1 MGDAILQAIQQVVLA
16 PEIWAVIILS
26 ALYGVFVGSIPGLT
40 ATMAVALFVPV
51 TFWLGPV
58 PALAAIVTM
67 VACAIFAGDIPT
79 ALLRIPGTPAS
90 AAYAEDAYFYTKR
103 GEPERA
109 LGVSLLGSVAG
120 GLFGAV
126 GLMLLGH
133 QLAELATFF
142 SVAEYFWLY
151 LLGLTSAVIVSR
163 GSLLKGLLGML
174 IGLLL
179 STVGLSPV
187 HTEARFTFGQP
198 ELFQGI
204 NFIPAMIGLFGLS
217 EVLRNLVDLNQTEA
231 ESDASAA
238 PAERAAEVVS
248 FVQRYLARP
257 VAAVFSTAWGL
268 LTTRLTHS
276 LRSGVIGAVVGM
288 LPGAGADIAA
298 WVSMGASKRFSDT
311 PDAYGTSSLEGVS
324 DAATANS
331 SALASTWIPALVFG
345 IPGDSITAI
354 VIGVLLMKN
363 LNPGPAIFEE
373 QTVLVYSIYLAF
385 IVANLVLLVVG
396 LLAIKVGRYVV
407 RVPRRILLPIIVLF
421 CIVGSYALQTSYFD
435 VGVMLGTGVL
445 AFWLERREVPMG
457 PVVLGLILGA
467 PLEARLIQTLTA
479 SGGSL
484 LAFFNRPIAGLLG
497 AVCIL
502 VWISTVALKLR
513 SKSST
518 PEAAHRS

>member
-1 MGDAILQAIQQVVLA
+1 MIESVLQAIGQVVLA
-16 PEIWAVIILS
+16 PEIWVVIILS
-26 ALYGVFVGSIPGLT
+26 AFYGVFVGAIPGLT

-51 TFWLGPV
+51 TFWMGPL

-90 AAYAEDAYFYTKR
+90 AAYAEDAYYYTKR

-120 GLFGAV
+120 GLFGAI
-126 GLMLLGH
+126 GLMLVGQ

-151 LLGLTSAVIVSR
+151 VLGLTSAVIVSR
-163 GSLLKGLLGML
+163 GSLLKGLLAML

-217 EVLRNLVDLNQTEA
+217 EVLRNLVDLNGADEA
-231 ESDASAA
+231 LPDAVATRQ
-238 PAERAAEVVS
+238 RADGAS
-248 FVQRYLARP
+248 LLQRYLVRP
-257 VAAVFSTAWGL
+257 VTSVFSTAWNL
-268 LTTRLTHS
+268 LTTRLGHS
-276 LRSGVIGAVVGM
+276 LRSGVIGSIVGM

-298 WVSMGASKRFSDT
+298 WVSMGASKRFSDQ
-311 PDAYGTSSLEGVS
+311 PDEYGHRSLQGIQ
-324 DAATANS
+324 DATTANS

-363 LNPGPAIFEE
+363 LNPGPSIFEE
-373 QTVLVYSIYLAF
+373 QTVLVYSIYVVF
-385 IVANLVLLVVG
+385 ILANLVLIPIG

-407 RVPRRILLPIIVLF
+407 RVPRRILLPIILLF
-421 CIVGSYALQTSYFD
+421 CIIGSYALQTSYFD
-435 VGVMLGTGVL
+435 VGIMLGTGLL
-445 AFWLERREVPMG
+445 AFFLERREVPMG

-497 AVCIL
+497 AACI
-502 VWISTVALKLR
+502 VFWIASVVLRLR
-513 SKSST
+513 SK
-518 PEAAHRS
+518 

>member
-1 MGDAILQAIQQVVLA
+1 MSDAILQAIQQVVLA
-16 PEIWAVIILS
+16 PEIWAVVILS
-26 ALYGVFVGSIPGLT
+26 ALYGVFVGAIPGLT

-90 AAYAEDAYFYTKR
+90 AAYAEDAYFYTRR

-109 LGVSLLGSVAG
+109 LGVSLLGSVVG
-120 GLFGAV
+120 GLFGAI

-163 GSLLKGLLGML
+163 GSLLKGLLGLL

-217 EVLRNLVDLNQTEA
+217 EVLRNLVDLNRMGAGSSEA
-231 ESDASAA
+231 GVTADRQ
-238 PAERAAEVVS
+238 AETTS
-248 FVQRYLARP
+248 LVQRYLVRP
-257 VAAVFSTAWGL
+257 VASVFGTAWTL

-298 WVSMGASKRFSDT
+298 WVSIGASKRFSDA
-311 PDAYGTSSLEGVS
+311 PEAYGESSLEGVS

-363 LNPGPAIFEE
+363 LNPGPSIFEE
-373 QTVLVYSIYLAF
+373 QTVLVYSLYLAF
-385 IVANLVLLVVG
+385 IMANLVLLAVG

-407 RVPRRILLPIIVLF
+407 RVPRRILLPIILLF

-445 AFWLERREVPMG
+445 AFWLERRAVPMG

-484 LAFFNRPIAGLLG
+484 LAFFDRPIAALLG
-497 AVCIL
+497 GVCL
-502 VWISTVALKLR
+502 LAWISAVTLHLR
-513 SKSST
+513 SK
-518 PEAAHRS
+518 

>member
-1 MGDAILQAIQQVVLA
+1 L
-16 PEIWAVIILS
+16 
-26 ALYGVFVGSIPGLT
+26 
-40 ATMAVALFVPV
+40 
-51 TFWLGPV
+51 
-58 PALAAIVTM
+58 
-67 VACAIFAGDIPT
+67 
-79 ALLRIPGTPAS
+79 
-90 AAYAEDAYFYTKR
+90 
-103 GEPERA
+103 
-109 LGVSLLGSVAG
+109 
-120 GLFGAV
+120 
-126 GLMLLGH
+126 
-133 QLAELATFF
+133 
-142 SVAEYFWLY
+142 
-151 LLGLTSAVIVSR
+151 
-163 GSLLKGLLGML
+163 L

-217 EVLRNLVDLNQTEA
+217 EVLRNLVDLNRMGAGSSEA
-231 ESDASAA
+231 GVTADRQ
-238 PAERAAEVVS
+238 AETTS
-248 FVQRYLARP
+248 LVQRYLVRP
-257 VAAVFSTAWGL
+257 VASVFGTAWTL

-298 WVSMGASKRFSDT
+298 WVSIGASKRFSDA
-311 PDAYGTSSLEGVS
+311 PEAYGESSLEGVS

-363 LNPGPAIFEE
+363 LNPGPSIFEE
-373 QTVLVYSIYLAF
+373 QTVLVYSLYLAF
-385 IVANLVLLVVG
+385 IMANLVLLAVG

-407 RVPRRILLPIIVLF
+407 RVPRRILLPIILLF

-445 AFWLERREVPMG
+445 AFWLERRAVPMG

-484 LAFFNRPIAGLLG
+484 LAFFDRPIAALLG
-497 AVCIL
+497 VVCIFA
-502 VWISTVALKLR
+502 WISAVTLHLR
-513 SKSST
+513 SK
-518 PEAAHRS
+518 

>member
-1 MGDAILQAIQQVVLA
+1 MESAILQAIVDVALA
-16 PEIWAVIILS
+16 PEVWGVILF
-26 ALYGVFVGSIPGLT
+26 AAFYGVFVGSIPGLT

-51 TFWLGPV
+51 TFWMDPV

-90 AAYAEDAYFYTKR
+90 AAYADDAYFYTKH
-103 GEPERA
+103 GESERA
-109 LGVSLLGSVAG
+109 LGVSLLGSVVG
-120 GLFGAV
+120 GLFGAI
-126 GLMLLGH
+126 GLILVGH

-163 GSLLKGLLGML
+163 GPVLKGLLSLL

-217 EVLRNLVDLNQTEA
+217 EVLRNLVDLHSSEKTT
-231 ESDASAA
+231 
-238 PAERAAEVVS
+238 AEVLKRRRQEASTFLQQYIV
-248 FVQRYLARP
+248 RP
-257 VAAVFSTAWGL
+257 VASVFSTAWEIL
-268 LTTRLTHS
+268 STRAGHS
-276 LRSGVIGAVVGM
+276 LRSGIIGSLVGM

-298 WVSMGASKRFSDT
+298 WVSMGASKRFSNK
-311 PDAYGTSSLEGVS
+311 PEEYGENSLEGIA
-324 DAATANS
+324 DATTANS

-363 LNPGPAIFEE
+363 LNPGPEIFAE
-373 QTVLVYSIYLAF
+373 QTALVYSIYVVF
-385 IVANLVLLVVG
+385 ILANLVLIPIG
-396 LLAIKVGRYVV
+396 LLAIKMGRYVV
-407 RVPRRILLPIIVLF
+407 RVPRRILLPIILLF
-421 CIVGSYALQTSYFD
+421 CIVGSYSLQTSYFD
-435 VGVMLGTGVL
+435 VGVMLGAGVL
-445 AFWLERREVPMG
+445 AFFLERRDVPMG
-457 PVVLGLILGA
+457 PLVLGLILGA
-467 PLEARLIQTLTA
+467 PLEARLIQTITA
-479 SGGSL
+479 SDGVL
-484 LAFFNRPIAGLLG
+484 IAFFNRPIAALLG
-497 AVCIL
+497 LTCL
-502 VWISTVALKLR
+502 LLWISTAVLKSKR
-513 SKSST
+513 SDSKVSI
-518 PEAAHRS
+518 P

>member
-1 MGDAILQAIQQVVLA
+1 MGMAGVVNMDAAILEAIAQVVMA
-16 PEIWAVIILS
+16 PELWAVIVLS
-26 ALYGVFVGSIPGLT
+26 ACYGVFVGSIPGLT

-51 TFWLGPV
+51 TFWMDPL

-90 AAYAEDAYFYTKR
+90 AAYAEDTYFYTRR
-103 GEPERA
+103 GESERA
-109 LGVSLLGSVAG
+109 LGVALLGSVTG
-120 GLFGAV
+120 GLFGAIV
-126 GLMLLGH
+126 LTLIGH
-133 QLAELATFF
+133 QLAELATYF

-151 LLGLTSAVIVSR
+151 VLGLTSAVIVSR
-163 GSLLKGLLGML
+163 GPLLKGLLGML

-217 EVLRNLVDLNQTEA
+217 EVLRNLTDLDGAGINPTEELA
-231 ESDASAA
+231 RRREL
-238 PAERAAEVVS
+238 VTS
-248 FVQRYLARP
+248 FIQRYVVQP
-257 VAAVFSTAWGL
+257 VAVVFSTAWGIL
-268 LTTRLTHS
+268 STRLGHS
-276 LRSGVIGAVVGM
+276 LRSGLIGSVVGM

-298 WVSMGASKRFSDT
+298 WVSMGASKRFSDD
-311 PDAYGTSSLEGVS
+311 PSEYGRSSLEGVS
-324 DAATANS
+324 DATTANS

-363 LNPGPAIFEE
+363 LNPGPEIFEE
-373 QTVLVYSIYLAF
+373 QTVLVYSIYVVF
-385 IVANLVLLVVG
+385 ILANLVLIFVG
-396 LLAIKVGRYVV
+396 LFAIKVGRYVV
-407 RVPRRILLPIIVLF
+407 RVPRRILLPVILLF

-435 VGVMLGTGVL
+435 VGVMLGAGLL
-445 AFWLERREVPMG
+445 AFVLERREVPMG

-467 PLEARLIQTLTA
+467 PLEARLIQTLSA
-479 SGGSL
+479 ADGSL

-497 AVCIL
+497 VMCIA
-502 VWISTVALKLR
+502 VWISTVVLNMRGK
-513 SKSST
+513 
-518 PEAAHRS
+518 